1 MSTTPVVPSPA
12 PAGSKLQS
20 ILGIINI
27 ALQGITLAG
36 SFTPVGAAITAG
48 VKLEQVFQGLLS
60 NALQLYQQETGQ
72 PINLLDIPLET
83 PVA

>member
-1 MSTTPVVPSPA
+1 MSTSSIVPSPA
-12 PAGSKLQS
+12 PAGSKVQS

-27 ALQGITLAG
+27 ALQGLTIAG

-48 VKLEQVFQGLLS
+48 VKLEQVFQGLLT

-72 PINLLDIPLET
+72 PIDLTKIPLET
-83 PVA
+83 PIA